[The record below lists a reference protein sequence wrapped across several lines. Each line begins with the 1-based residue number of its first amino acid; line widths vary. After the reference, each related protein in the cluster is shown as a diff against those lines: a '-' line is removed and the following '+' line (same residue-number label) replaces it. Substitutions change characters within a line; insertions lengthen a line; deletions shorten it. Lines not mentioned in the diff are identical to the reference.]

1 MFKITGTIKVIMD
14 TIQISDTFKKREF
27 VLTEASGMYP
37 QDILFQLTQNN
48 CALMDG
54 YNVNDQIDVTFNL
67 RGREWVNPQGEKK
80 YFNSLD
86 AWRIE
91 RSSSNAPQ
99 AMGDAANAPQTAAP
113 AQPTVTPETA
123 SFTVEKEDDDLPF

>member
-14 TIQISDTFKKREF
+14 TMQVSDSFKKREF
-27 VLTEASGMYP
+27 VITDGSGMYP

-48 CALMDG
+48 CALIDG

-86 AWRIE
+86 AWRID
-91 RSSSNAPQ
+91 RS
-99 AMGDAANAPQTAAP
+99 MGAGAAP
-113 AQPTVTPETA
+113 VQVQNVQTVAPTQPPITPETA
-123 SFTVEKEDDDLPF
+123 PFTVENDDDSLPF